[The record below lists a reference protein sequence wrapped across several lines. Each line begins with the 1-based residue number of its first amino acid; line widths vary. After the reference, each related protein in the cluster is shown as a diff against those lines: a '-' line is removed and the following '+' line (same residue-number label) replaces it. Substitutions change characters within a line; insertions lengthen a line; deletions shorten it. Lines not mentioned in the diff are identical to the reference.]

1 MDHLPARDEDLRIPV
16 PYLSD
21 IEYDGGE
28 FFTYGHRVGW
38 DFIKL
43 WNCDLEGKTVA
54 QAARFLQTWL
64 YFGLLHVV
72 FGRAVG
78 IKNSDF
84 IEEVDGVRLITTK
97 NLPIYVLTW
106 KTYEQSRTTEEKQAR
121 FRQVKEFLQRYIG
134 LTVRWCRP
142 SIEQQLRNQTRW
154 PLSPEICLS
163 VIILGDTI
171 VKAGFEILRQ
181 RFDLNWGDSDLLKFR
196 MRDAGWCPRAV
207 ATLCKGQQIHNLW
220 YASTL
225 GRPPVQQPHA
235 GCDER
240 LCDWEQVDQ
249 TTYRT
254 QHRAPCTD
262 CNFLGPE
269 TDALVQVIAIE
280 ETPVVAYDASNQKN
294 PFMSSS
300 TKVISEYV
308 AISHVCKS
316 L

>member
-1 MDHLPARDEDLRIPV
+1 MDHLPARNEDLRIPV

-38 DFIKL
+38 DFTKL
-43 WNCDLEGKTVA
+43 WNCDLQGKTVA
-54 QAARFLQTWL
+54 EAARFLQTWL

-72 FGRAVG
+72 FGPAVG

-84 IEEVDGVRLITTK
+84 IEEVDGVRLVTTR
-97 NLPIYVLTW
+97 NLPIYVLKW
-106 KTYEQSRTTEEKQAR
+106 RSYEQSRTTEEKQAR
-121 FRQVKEFLQRYIG
+121 FRQLKEFLERYIG
-134 LTVRWCRP
+134 LTIRWCRP
-142 SIEQQLRNQTRW
+142 SIEQQLQNPTRW

-163 VIILGDTI
+163 IIVLGDTI

-181 RFDLNWGDSDLLKFR
+181 RFDLDWGDCDLLKYR
-196 MRDAGWCPRAV
+196 MRDAGWCPRAI

-225 GRPPVQQPHA
+225 GLPPVEQPHT

-249 TTYRT
+249 ATYKT
-254 QHRAPCTD
+254 QHRAPCTN
-262 CNFLGPE
+262 CSYLGPE
-269 TDALVQVIAIE
+269 TDALVQEIAIE
-280 ETPVVAYDASNQKN
+280 ETPIVAYDPGNPENQFKL
-294 PFMSSS
+294 SS
-300 TKVISEYV
+300 TKVTPEYV
-308 AISHVCKS
+308 AISHVC
-316 L
+316 